1 MRFCPV
7 LSTIGRSSENDR
19 RSPPTENERAG
30 NVTLRPPPG
39 LRSHTEKPI
48 SFKPSSGPWVKYSSA
63 SASFPGGLAFSF
75 NTILMFIGRA
85 SGAME
90 GKRRSGSGAG
100 GRTSQLVQ
108 KEDVRR
114 GSRAKA
120 GPAAAS
126 GGNQRRHSIV
136 EDQHLR
142 HRQCLGVRDR

>member
-7 LSTIGRSSENDR
+7 LSTIGRRSENER

-30 NVTLRPPPG
+30 KVTLRPPPV

-48 SFKPSSGPWVKYSSA
+48 SFNPSSGPWVKYSSA

-90 GKRRSGSGAG
+90 GKRRSGTGAG

-108 KEDVRR
+108 KEDVCR

-120 GPAAAS
+120 GRARPAEETS
-126 GGNQRRHSIV
+126 GDTQS
-136 EDQHLR
+136 LR
-142 HRQCLGVRDR
+142 ISTCAI